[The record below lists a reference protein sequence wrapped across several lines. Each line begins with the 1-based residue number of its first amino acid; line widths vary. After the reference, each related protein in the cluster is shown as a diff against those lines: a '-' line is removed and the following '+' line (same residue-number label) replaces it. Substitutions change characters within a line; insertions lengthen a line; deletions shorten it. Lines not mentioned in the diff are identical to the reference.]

1 MVAKRLF
8 DLVAASLGLI
18 VLLPVL
24 AILAVLVRIF
34 LGSPVIFRQQRPGL
48 RAVPFTLYKF
58 RTMNDRRDAS
68 GKLLPDALRLTGF
81 GRFLR
86 SASLD
91 ELPELYNVVRGEM
104 SLVGPRPLLVRYTPY
119 FTEEEM
125 RRFSVPPGITGWAQ
139 INGRNHASWDKRLS
153 DDIWYVD
160 HRSLWL
166 DIRILAM
173 TVAKVV
179 KRDGVA
185 ADTASV
191 MLDLDEERKN
201 KGACL

>member
-8 DLVAASLGLI
+8 DLVAASFGLI

-24 AILAVLVRIF
+24 ALLAVLVRIF

-48 RAVPFTLYKF
+48 HAAPFTLYKF
-58 RTMNDRRDAS
+58 RTMADKRDAS
-68 GKLLPDALRLTGF
+68 GKLLPDAQRLTGF

-91 ELPELYNVVRGEM
+91 ELPELYNVLRGEM

-119 FTEEEM
+119 FTDEEM

-139 INGRNHASWDKRLS
+139 INGRNHASWDKRLG

-179 KRDGVA
+179 KRDGVV

>member
-24 AILAVLVRIF
+24 AVLAVLVRIF

-48 RAVPFTLYKF
+48 HAVPFTLYKF

-68 GKLLPDALRLTGF
+68 GKLLPDAQRLTAF

-86 SASLD
+86 STSLD
-91 ELPELYNVVRGEM
+91 ELPELCNVLRGEM

-139 INGRNHASWDKRLS
+139 INGRNHASWDQRLS

-160 HRSLWL
+160 HWSLWL
-166 DIRILAM
+166 DIRILAL

-179 KRDGVA
+179 KRDGVVP
-185 ADTASV
+185 DTSSV
-191 MLDLDEERKN
+191 MRDLDEERKK